1 MEMILSKPYDLF
13 LGEWV
18 LDTELCHIE
27 QGEVP
32 LAATYHIH
40 DEGSDLIFDMS
51 LTDQNN
57 EIHQMTLRGK
67 PDGKLAPFNGGDLVD
82 ALSITSVSSHELN
95 SAAAMNGVVLMS
107 VIRRLSPDGTQ
118 MAVLQ
123 EVKLPTGEISTN
135 KSIYIRKQIH

>member
-1 MEMILSKPYDLF
+1 MSKSYDLF

-18 LDTELCHIE
+18 LHVQLCHFE
-27 QGEVP
+27 QGDVP

-40 DEGSDLIFDMS
+40 DDGPDLIFDMS
-51 LTDQNN
+51 WTDQNN
-57 EIHQMTLRGK
+57 ETHEMSLRGV
-67 PDGKLAPFNGGDLVD
+67 PDGELAPFNGGDLVD
-82 ALSITSVSSHELN
+82 ALSITAVSSHELN

-107 VIRRLSPDGTQ
+107 VIRRLSPDGQQ

>member
-1 MEMILSKPYDLF
+1 MSKPYYLF

-18 LDTELCHIE
+18 LDVQLCDFE

-32 LAATYHIH
+32 LAAAYHIH
-40 DEGSDLIFDMS
+40 DEGQDLIFDMS
-51 LTDQNN
+51 WTNQTN
-57 EIHQMTLRGK
+57 ETHQMTLRGE
-67 PDGKLAPFNGGDLVD
+67 PDGELAPFNGGDLVD
-82 ALSITSVSSHELN
+82 ALSITAVSSHELN

-107 VIRRLSPDGTQ
+107 VIRRLSPDAQQ

-135 KSIYIRKQIH
+135 KSVYIRKQIH